1 MDLTQRRRDAEEDG
15 FNAEARKRRKEDA
28 MKRVMMMVAVVLMGS
43 AALAAQ
49 IVVVVRCRD
58 GQADT
63 GALQA
68 KLKDGWRVVNAVPVQ
83 DSNSNSLVGKP
94 RQAYTASIVYVLE
107 KD

>member
-1 MDLTQRRRDAEEDG
+1 
-15 FNAEARKRRKEDA
+15 

-49 IVVVVRCRD
+49 IVVVVRCRE
-58 GQADT
+58 GQPDT

-83 DSNSNSLVGKP
+83 DSNAP
-94 RQAYTASIVYVLE
+94 REGRAVARTIHAGVRPGGAS
-107 KD
+107 